1 MRQYETA
8 FLISPNVPE
17 EETEKIILQMADIVS
32 KKKGKMIKQDVWG
45 KRKLAYPIQ
54 KFEEAI
60 YVFFHYEGES
70 GILTELERRFK
81 QTESVLRY
89 LTVRKEAEKVVRKER
104 KEVRAKVEEEP
115 PAKAEEAP
123 VLEEEKAEVMDVDKK
138 ELPDEEQAEKEE

>member
-60 YVFFHYEGES
+60 YVFFHYEGEP
-70 GILTELERRFK
+70 GIPTEFERRFK
-81 QTESVLRY
+81 QTESVLRF
-89 LTVRKEAEKVVRKER
+89 LTVRKETEEVVRKKR
-104 KEVRAKVEEEP
+104 REVPEKGEEP
-115 PAKAEEAP
+115 P
-123 VLEEEKAEVMDVDKK
+123 VLEKEKVEVMDVDQ
-138 ELPDEEQAEKEE
+138 EEISNEEPAEKEE